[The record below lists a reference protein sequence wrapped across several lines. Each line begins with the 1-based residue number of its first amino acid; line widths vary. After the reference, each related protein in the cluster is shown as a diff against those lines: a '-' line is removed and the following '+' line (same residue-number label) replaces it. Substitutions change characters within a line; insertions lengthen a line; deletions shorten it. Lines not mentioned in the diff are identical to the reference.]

1 MERMTKVLTLFIAVL
16 SFFASSANAQKQNL
30 LLNSQ
35 FDFHVFNNHRKGHR
49 GSYKANNVAFWNSGG
64 PQNINVYRESH
75 VDKKYLPT
83 FSVKNAVQIPS
94 GKKIW
99 QFFTLPE
106 ASLAHGDKISLSVYG
121 WQAGAGA
128 LQAEIKLMKL
138 DSEDGTWKP
147 SDFGMRDKRSFP
159 KHSRGEL
166 VVAKSYSK
174 TSDKSGLVQLT
185 IDGAEIIG
193 HFSNDKNKSHSAD
206 VNTIGI
212 RVEFTNTAK
221 TPVWVYSPCLS
232 QGVKAVASL
241 PPIREMIPYYRHIP
255 RITQKLWKGEPVHII
270 IMGSSIDRG
279 SANPP
284 MYPYDEDPKSPKYK
298 QPLSDAYY
306 KKFST
311 KLVGRPELEDY
322 FAQSRHYFSYGG
334 RLKRELM
341 NKFNMPANKILIN
354 FMACDGSCVGEAHS
368 GLKEY
373 CSLALPPS
381 PNDNGHK
388 LGKSWQQL
396 YPALFARPEGARP
409 DLVIFG
415 SGANEK
421 TDTPDEIAVFEG
433 TIRWIQRHYPNTE
446 FLFCMFQNKGSYT
459 PNPGDMEALS
469 LRYQI
474 PYIDYAMIGDL
485 VARWCKRYTLVPRD
499 GHPQAACHYLW
510 FKQLEKAFEN
520 WSPTVTGQA
529 QLQLP
534 ERIHKNTYG
543 WEGEMLTFSKNS
555 PRIFRKNAFILE
567 DTAFNSWGEAANV
580 KKVKG
585 FRFPVYVDGKMAN
598 KGRRNSPRRN
608 VRNSLFCHG
617 RLALGDRHVFEL
629 GGKDA
634 GLNMVDSKVCPNRNF
649 IGVGSKCWNLNS
661 LSAKDFQS
669 KTGAPYGNKVITIP
683 AGKSIMMD
691 AVGTDFS
698 IAYVDSEK
706 GGELKAF
713 VDGKEK
719 LKTST
724 NIPFKFLNGDRWFM
738 ENRKGINN
746 LPYGLHKIRIEALKK
761 AVNVL
766 GVFVYDSRPNKK
778 FERRLNGIAAAGETI
793 NFTPAFKAPPIVICN
808 GGLKAEIS
816 NVTPDKT
823 TFTGT
828 GTGYFEVIG
837 E

>member
-1 MERMTKVLTLFIAVL
+1 MTKILVPFLVAM
-16 SFFASSANAQKQNL
+16 SFFISSANAQKQNL

-35 FDFHVFNNHRKGHR
+35 FDFHVFTNHRKGHR
-49 GSYKANNVAFWNSGG
+49 NSFKANNVAFWNSGG
-64 PQNINVYRESH
+64 SQNINVYRESH
-75 VDKKYLPT
+75 VNKKYLPA
-83 FSVKNAVQIPS
+83 FSVKNAVQIPPN
-94 GKKIW
+94 KKIW

-106 ASLAHGDKISLSVYG
+106 AALAHGDKISLSVYG
-121 WQAGAGA
+121 WQSESSA
-128 LQAEIKLMKL
+128 LKAEIKIMKL
-138 DSEDGTWKP
+138 DSEDGSWKP

-166 VVAKSYSK
+166 VVAKSYSA
-174 TSDKSGLVQLT
+174 TSDKSGLMHLT
-185 IDGAEIIG
+185 IDAAEVIG
-193 HFSNDKNKSHSAD
+193 HFSNDKNKSHSTD
-206 VNTIGI
+206 VNTIGVKI
-212 RVEFTNTAK
+212 EFTNTAK

-232 QGVKAVASL
+232 QGIKAVASL
-241 PPIREMIPYYRHIP
+241 PPMRGMIPYYRHIP
-255 RITQKLWKGEPVHII
+255 RITQKLWKGEAVHII

-284 MYPYDEDPKSPKYK
+284 LYPYDEDPKSLKYK

-306 KKFST
+306 GKFST

-381 PNDNGHK
+381 PNANGHK
-388 LGKSWQQL
+388 AGKTWQEL
-396 YPALFARPEGARP
+396 YPALFARSEGARP

-433 TIRWIQRHYPNTE
+433 AIRWIQRHYPNAE
-446 FLFCMFQNKGSYT
+446 FLFCMFQNRGSYT
-459 PNPGDMEALS
+459 PNTGDMEALS

-485 VARWCKRYTLVPRD
+485 VTRWCKKYTLVPRD

-529 QLQLP
+529 QVQLP

-543 WEGEMLTFSKNS
+543 WEGEMITFSKNN
-555 PRIFRKNAFILE
+555 PRIFREDAFILE
-567 DTAFNSWGEAANV
+567 DTAFNSWGKSESD
-580 KKVKG
+580 KKVK
-585 FRFPVYVDGKMAN
+585 RYYPPLLVDGKLIG
-598 KGRRNSPRRN
+598 KSRRSLPRRDI
-608 VRNSLFCHG
+608 RNSLFRHG
-617 RLALGDRHVFEL
+617 RLSLGNRHVIEI
-629 GGKDA
+629 GGKNA
-634 GLNMVDSKVCPNRNF
+634 QFTAIDSKVCPNRNW
-649 IGVGSKCWNLNS
+649 VGIESKRWNLNS
-661 LSAKDFQS
+661 LNIKDFQS
-669 KTGAPYGNKVITIP
+669 KTGAPYGNKVLTVP
-683 AGKSIMMD
+683 AGKSITLN

-698 IAYVDSEK
+698 IAYLDIEK
-706 GGELKAF
+706 GGELKVL

-719 LKTST
+719 LKTFT
-724 NIPFKFLNGDRWFM
+724 NIPFKFINGDKWFM

-746 LPYGLHKIRIEALKK
+746 LPYGLHKIRIEAVKN
-761 AVNVL
+761 AVNIL
-766 GVFVYDSRPNKK
+766 GVFAYDSRSNNKS
-778 FERRLNGIAAAGETI
+778 ERRLNGIAAAGETI
-793 NFTPAFKAPPIVICN
+793 LFNPVFKACPIIICH
-808 GGLKAEIS
+808 GGLKADIS
-816 NVTPDKT
+816 NITPAKV
-823 TFTGT
+823 TFTGS
-828 GTGYFEVIG
+828 GTAYFVVIG

>member
-1 MERMTKVLTLFIAVL
+1 MTLFIVAL
-16 SFFASSANAQKQNL
+16 SFFVSSANAQNQNL

-35 FDFHVFNNHRKGHR
+35 FDFHVFGNHRLGNR
-49 GSYKANNVAFWNSGG
+49 SSFKANNVAFWNSGG
-64 PQNINVYRESH
+64 PKNINVYRESH
-75 VDKKYLPT
+75 VDKKCLPA
-83 FSVKNAVQIPS
+83 FSVKNAVQIPP
-94 GKKIW
+94 GKKLW

-121 WQAGAGA
+121 WQADTKA
-128 LQAEIKLMKL
+128 LKAEIKLMKL
-138 DSEDGTWKP
+138 DSEDGDWKP
-147 SDFGMRDKRSFP
+147 SDFGMHDKRSFP

-166 VVAKSYSK
+166 VVAKSYS
-174 TSDKSGLVQLT
+174 TTADKQGLVRLT
-185 IDGAEIIG
+185 IDGAEVVG

-206 VNTIGI
+206 VNTIGV

-241 PPIREMIPYYRHIP
+241 PPIRKMIPYYRHIP
-255 RITQKLWKGEPVHII
+255 RITQKLWKGEAVHII

-284 MYPYDEDPKSPKYK
+284 LYPYDENPKSPKYK

-306 KKFST
+306 GKFST

-368 GLKEY
+368 GLKDY

-381 PNDNGHK
+381 PNNNGHK
-388 LGKSWQQL
+388 SGKSWQQL
-396 YPALFARPEGARP
+396 YPALFERPEGTRP

-459 PNPGDMEALS
+459 PNIGDLEALS

-485 VARWCKRYTLVPRD
+485 VTRWCKRYTLVPRD

-534 ERIHKNTYG
+534 ERIHQNTYG
-543 WEGEMLTFSKNS
+543 WEGEMLTFSKDS

-567 DTAFNSWGEAANV
+567 DTAFNSWGQAESD
-580 KKVKG
+580 KKVK
-585 FRFPVYVDGKMAN
+585 RFNPPIYIDGEIIS

-608 VRNSLFCHG
+608 VRNSLFRHG
-617 RLALGDRHVFEL
+617 RLTLGDRHVIEL
-629 GGKDA
+629 GGKNA
-634 GLNMVDSKVCPNRNF
+634 QFTAVDSKVCPNRYF
-649 IGVGSKCWNLNS
+649 VGVDNKLWNLNS
-661 LSAKDFQS
+661 MTVKDFKS
-669 KTGAPYGNKVITIP
+669 KTGSPYGNKVITIP
-683 AGKSIMMD
+683 LGKSISLD

-698 IAYVDSEK
+698 IAYIDSEK
-706 GGELKAF
+706 GGELKVF
-713 VDGKEK
+713 LDDKEK
-719 LKTST
+719 LQTST
-724 NIPFKFLNGDRWFM
+724 AVPFKFLNGDKWFM

-746 LPYGLHKIRIEALKK
+746 LSYGLHKIKIEASKGPI
-761 AVNVL
+761 NIL
-766 GVFVYDSRPNKK
+766 GLFVYDSRSNKK
-778 FERRLNGIAAAGETI
+778 SERRMNGIVSAGETI
-793 NFTPAFKAPPIVICN
+793 NFTPAFKARPIVICH
-808 GGLKAEIS
+808 GGLKADIS
-816 NVTPDKT
+816 NITRDKI
-823 TFTGT
+823 TFTGS
-828 GTGYFEVIG
+828 GNGYFEVIG